1 MIFRL
6 VDHAWDKEIDSGL
19 AADHSA
25 VRIVCPFIKRR
36 TAARLLAHGRPETL
50 QVITRFDL
58 DDFSA
63 GVSDILALRSLL
75 EHGGRIRGLRNLH
88 AKLYVFGQSRAI
100 VTSANLTEAAMAHN
114 HELGVVAE
122 GKDLVDPCLSYFDRL
137 WGRSGEDLNL
147 ARLESWEAKVTKHQ
161 AEGARADP
169 ASRLGDEGADGGLL
183 AVAPRGEP
191 WSGDAEQSF
200 VKLFGEGDNRAF
212 WTMPVFTEVDRSGSH
227 RACTYPKGK
236 RPRKAQDGAIMFMGR
251 MVQEPNDILIY
262 GRAIALAHMPQRD
275 DATPADIARRSWK
288 KDWPHY
294 VRVHHAEFV
303 DGTLAN
309 GVSLNALMEA
319 LESDAFRV
327 TQEHARRGEGNT
339 NPRHAYRQ
347 QPQVELSREG
357 FAWMSAALDRAFAE
371 HGKLSPEILAKL
383 DWPSLA
389 SEHPAS
395 SSAGTPGG

>member
-1 MIFRL
+1 MTPLLSPFCASASLRL
-6 VDHAWDKEIDSGL
+6 CVKIRSTATLSPSRSGDAL
-19 AADHSA
+19 A
-25 VRIVCPFIKRR
+25 
-36 TAARLLAHGRPETL
+36 GRPKTL

-63 GVSDILALRSLL
+63 GVSDISALRSLL
-75 EHGGRIRGLRNLH
+75 EHGGRIRGLRHLH

-114 HELGVVAE
+114 HELGVVGE
-122 GKDLVDPCLSYFDRL
+122 GRDLVDPCLSYFDRL
-137 WGRSGEDLNL
+137 LGRSGEELDLV
-147 ARLESWEAKVTKHQ
+147 RLESWEAKVTKHQ
-161 AEGARADP
+161 VEGGRADR
-169 ASRLGDEGADGGLL
+169 ASRLGDEGADDGLL
-183 AVAPRGEP
+183 AAATRGEP

-200 VKLFGEGDNRAF
+200 VKLFGEGDNRAS

-251 MVQEPNDILIY
+251 VVQEPNDILIY
-262 GRAIALAHMPQRD
+262 GRSIAMAHMPWRD
-275 DATPADIARRSWK
+275 DATPADIAKRPWK

-319 LESDAFRV
+319 LDSDAFRV
-327 TQEHARRGEGNT
+327 TQDNARRGEGNT

-357 FAWMSAALDRAFAE
+357 FAWMSGALDQALAE
-371 HGKLSPEILAKL
+371 HGKLSHESLAKL
-383 DWPSLA
+383 DWPPFEA
-389 SEHPAS
+389 RAS
-395 SSAGTPGG
+395 SSAGTPG